1 MMEANV
7 LGRVSET
14 AFCLF
19 ANKKPNVDQ
28 FMESFRPGQI
38 KSKSWLV
45 NEICNFNLSWDNVLV
60 LGSWNSILLWEL
72 FSEQADVGWFDFVD
86 NDPVCHAHRDIYFE
100 INNIKKNYSNIIMDA
115 TEYSDYDNYDLV
127 INTSCEHMK
136 DIPAINGPLYAL
148 QSNNQHKLKEHINC
162 VNSSMQLAKQNNIT
176 DIRYEGKLDLGN
188 KKRFMVIGQ
197 YW

>member
-1 MMEANV
+1 MEANV
-7 LGRVSET
+7 LGRVSDT
-14 AFCLF
+14 AFYLF

-45 NEICNFNLSWDNVLV
+45 NEVCNFNLSWDNVLV

-72 FSEQADVGWFDFVD
+72 FSEHGDVGWFDFVD
-86 NDPVCHAHRDIYFE
+86 NDPVCHEHRDIYFE
-100 INNIKKNYSNIIMDA
+100 INNIKKNYSNLIMDA

-136 DIPAINGPLYAL
+136 DIPAINGPLYAI
-148 QSNNQHKLKEHINC
+148 QSNNQYDLKEHINC
-162 VNSSMQLAKQNNIT
+162 VNSSTQLAKQNNIT
-176 DIRYEGKLDLGN
+176 DIRYEGELDLSN